1 LLREDGKTQP
11 EIAELTGVSL
21 STVNRAHMAYDN
33 GGVNALRPKPTG
45 GRRNENMTLEEEKK
59 FLARFA
65 KAAGAGE
72 LLNIRVLKIAYEG
85 EIGHPTSDSTI
96 YNLLARHQWRKLI
109 PSGMRKHKKHI
120 KKGFRQ
126 AVKKARRIA
135 AARGRALR
143 VMFADE
149 ARFGRMNRPRPCWA
163 PAGVRPKV
171 ASQLV
176 REFIYLYGA
185 ISPKDGASAFLI
197 LPSSDADCFQIF
209 LDALAKKFSRQHIL
223 LIVDGAGNHRSG
235 ELAIPANVTL
245 ARLPAHSPELNPQE
259 NIWDEIREKIF
270 KNYAA
275 KSMDEVCEM
284 LVEGSLY
291 IERNPELVKSMTSFP
306 YIASSI

>member
-1 LLREDGKTQP
+1 MR
-11 EIAELTGVSL
+11 
-21 STVNRAHMAYDN
+21 
-33 GGVNALRPKPTG
+33 
-45 GRRNENMTLEEEKK
+45 
-59 FLARFA
+59 
-65 KAAGAGE
+65 
-72 LLNIRVLKIAYEG
+72 
-85 EIGHPTSDSTI
+85 
-96 YNLLARHQWRKLI
+96 
-109 PSGMRKHKKHI
+109 MRKKPI

-126 AVKKARRIA
+126 DVKKARRIA
-135 AARGRALR
+135 AARRRALR

-171 ASQLV
+171 ACQLV

-185 ISPKDGASAFLI
+185 VSPKDGASAFLI
-197 LPSSDADCFQIF
+197 LPSSDAECFQIF
-209 LDALAKKFSRQHIL
+209 LDALAKKFSRYHIL
-223 LIVDGAGNHRSG
+223 LIVDGAGNHKSG
-235 ELAIPANVTL
+235 ELAIPTNVTL